1 MSRSFSLLFL
11 SCLLLTALGCQP
23 SITRRAWE
31 VADLRLLDP
40 LDASSPSTDL
50 LAVYVRSRGSDLEIR
65 LDLLDLPLVPD
76 YDLSLRLVTPTGEI
90 TILLPAKGRPSVA
103 PAESGLRARLVRDPW
118 LDTVTVRLNRLYIS
132 QPFSLQAAAYLPG
145 QTTPADETSLVR
157 SDALP
162 PTPRAPALI
171 AFWDVYPA
179 VTPAQ
184 ALRRWDGAHT
194 GPNGGRHGLKH
205 ILDSVEAYK
214 LPAVLLDLKT
224 PASLAALDFMSALP
238 QVKRLAAQGL
248 LLLPEAAWSRPADMA
263 LELSRDSAEGFGLP
277 GSPFVY
283 ASGADPSTGF
293 RQAQPVS
300 SGQRLQPAFH
310 YQFFPL
316 PDASHLARSGTTR
329 LIPLPAA
336 EPGQAT
342 ADGPSLEVRRAL
354 VEALFSHDESDLV
367 TLGGSLPNSTWGASD
382 MAGSTFAWLAGHPW
396 VWVLDGYDL
405 TTFPIGVE
413 YSPPGQTVT
422 ASDPWL
428 EALRRAPDNPITQF
442 AWQTY
447 LMLNAPTDDAALQ
460 SLRAAYAGQ
469 IGILLAAAEWA
480 ESSYRLADCSRDLDL
495 DGRAECILANGRY
508 LAVIETNGARL
519 SHLFLL
525 DETGAH
531 QLVAPAS
538 QFAVGL
544 SDPSE
549 WHPERGEAADPR
561 LVMGAFSDTTGTF
574 DEFRAES
581 GGAEIRLT
589 GAGRTKIFRLGETG
603 LEVRYQ
609 AAGPVRTLI
618 PLAVDPQAFYFAPSA
633 YLAALAPG
641 SWTWGP
647 ADGTRAEV
655 RTEAELLA
663 YGFNTLRIYMGSPED
678 PDLDY
683 PAAHYFPFPFALV
696 TVHAEGA
703 FTVWIEGK

>member
-1 MSRSFSLLFL
+1 MRRIFSLLFL

-23 SITRRAWE
+23 SKSRRAWRI
-31 VADLRLLDP
+31 ADLRLLDP
-40 LDASSPSTDL
+40 LDAPGPSTDL

-76 YDLSLRLVTPTGEI
+76 YDLSLRLVTPTAEI
-90 TILLPAKGRPSVA
+90 TILLPAKGRPSVT

-118 LDTVTVRLNRLYIS
+118 LDTVTVRLTRLYVS

-145 QTTPADETSLVR
+145 QTTPADETLLVR

-162 PTPRAPALI
+162 PIQRAPALI

-194 GPNGGRHGLKH
+194 GPSGERHGLKH
-205 ILDSVEAYK
+205 ILDSLETYR
-214 LPAVLLDLKT
+214 LPVALLDLKT

-248 LLLPEAAWSRPADMA
+248 LLLPETAWSQPADMA
-263 LELSRDSAEGFGLP
+263 LEFSREAAEGFGLP

-283 ASGADPSTGF
+283 AAGSD
-293 RQAQPVS
+293 
-300 SGQRLQPAFH
+300 LQPAYH
-310 YQFFPL
+310 YQFLSL
-316 PDASHLARSGTTR
+316 PEASHLARSGPTR

-336 EPGQAT
+336 DDVQAT
-342 ADGPSLEVRRAL
+342 IDGPSLEVRRAL
-354 VEALFSHDESDLV
+354 VKTLFSLDELDLV
-367 TLGGSLPNSTWGASD
+367 ALGGSLPNSTWGDSD
-382 MAGSTFAWLAGHPW
+382 MADPTFAWLAGHPW

-405 TTFPIGVE
+405 MTFPVE
-413 YSPPGQTVT
+413 AEYNPPDQNSS

-428 EALRRAPDNPITQF
+428 EALRRAPENPITQS

-447 LMLNAPTDDAALQ
+447 LMLHAPSEDSALM

-469 IGILLAAAEWA
+469 IGVLLAAAEWA
-480 ESSYRLADCSRDLDL
+480 ESPYSLADCARDPDQ
-495 DGRAECILANGRY
+495 DGRLECVLADEHY
-508 LAVIETNGARL
+508 FALIETNGARL
-519 SHLFLL
+519 SHLFFFS
-525 DETGAH
+525 DTGVH

-549 WHPERGEAADPR
+549 WHPERGDAADPR

-574 DEFRAES
+574 DEYRVRTGEGEIWLTGT
-581 GGAEIRLT
+581 GGA
-589 GAGRTKIFRLGETG
+589 KNFRLGGDG

-609 AAGPVRTLI
+609 APGPVRTLI
-618 PLAVDPQAFYFAPSA
+618 PLAVDPQAFYFAPSDL
-633 YLAALAPG
+633 LADLSPV

-647 ADGTRAEV
+647 ADGIRAEV
-655 RTEAELLA
+655 RTEADFLA
-663 YGFNTLRIYMGSPED
+663 YGFTTLWVYMDSPEN

-683 PAAHYFPFPFALV
+683 PEEHYFPFPFALV
-696 TVHAEGA
+696 TVRGEEE